1 MHSPGFP
8 SGDQSSRRTTAS
20 SAIASR
26 KRHKNMFK
34 SMFMN
39 TGDIP
44 GRRRTA
50 TRILCVLIV
59 LPWFITGSV
68 HSQEES
74 AESSTSV
81 TLRGNVIC
89 NRATGAKDWF
99 WDPKDGD
106 HTPVIYALEG
116 TPEVNAQLAEI
127 MKNYPESGLDVDH
140 AKRVQ
145 EQFDKH
151 LKIYIAPGAMA
162 EQIHKSVEAGSLLL
176 ELTGTLSEK
185 DGKKW
190 IKVTGYRPSRVAYP
204 AKMLAPDR
212 PLAPAGAEPLVLKIN
227 EKLSLKCILLPAG
240 RFLQGSPFY
249 QRRYQDEFPH
259 EVVLTRSF
267 YMSEIPITQEIFEA
281 VMGGTNPSPEKG
293 PRLPVEGA
301 TRASIE
307 KFCQILTRQNQCTV
321 RLPTD
326 AEWEYACRVGTSN
339 PCFSEKY
346 KDQISETGGKSSK
359 TPVQTKQANA
369 WGLYDM
375 LCGGWHITRDFK
387 ADNVREKQI
396 DPQGPDENDR
406 RVHREGAGRLY
417 KTRGGPH
424 YDHIRP
430 NIHGAATRI
439 GTLWEGGSLIFRVV
453 VESKNANPN
462 SSRPD

>member
-1 MHSPGFP
+1 MFDVLG
-8 SGDQSSRRTTAS
+8 RLRT
-20 SAIASR
+20 SA
-26 KRHKNMFK
+26 
-34 SMFMN
+34 
-39 TGDIP
+39 
-44 GRRRTA
+44 
-50 TRILCVLIV
+50 RILSASILLLTLDPGV
-59 LPWFITGSV
+59 TRGQDA
-68 HSQEES
+68 SQ
-74 AESSTSV
+74 AQSTVV
-81 TLRGNVIC
+81 TLKGNAIC
-89 NRATGAKDWF
+89 SRATEAKDWF

-106 HTPVIYALEG
+106 HTPVIYAVEG
-116 TPEVNAQLAEI
+116 TPEIAAQLAEI
-127 MKNYPESGLDVDH
+127 MKGYPNSGLDADQ
-140 AKRVQ
+140 AMRIQ
-145 EQFDKH
+145 QQFDKH
-151 LKIYIAPGAMA
+151 LKFYIAPGVMA

-185 DGKKW
+185 DGKQW
-190 IKVTGYRPSRVAYP
+190 IKLTGYRPSRVAYP

-212 PLAPAGAEPLVLKIN
+212 PFAPAGEKPLVLKIN
-227 EKLSLKCILLPAG
+227 EKLSLKCVLLPAG

-259 EVVLTRSF
+259 EVVLTRPF

-281 VMGGTNPSPEKG
+281 VMGGKNPSSEKG

-307 KFCQILTRQNQCTV
+307 EFCQILSRQNHCTV

-359 TPVQTKQANA
+359 TPVQTKQPNA

-375 LCGGWHITRDFK
+375 LCGGWHITGDFK

-396 DPQGPDENDR
+396 DPRGPDEKDK
-406 RVHREGAGRLY
+406 RVHREASGRLY
-417 KTRGGPH
+417 KTRGGRH

-439 GTLWEGGSLIFRVV
+439 GTLWEAGTLIFRVV
-453 VESKNANPN
+453 VESKNANSDGP
-462 SSRPD
+462 RPD